1 MTSFL
6 ARFYDPE
13 LDVSPIESREEL
25 DRRQIERVSRALSVV
40 IIAGMT
46 PRRLGGD
53 ATDEELALDK
63 KRARRAGHALG
74 QSLKQWT
81 KRKQNLPNDDGVR
94 MEGAQINWESWA
106 EAHISELQ
114 QQLRCVTTYALRSN
128 EERWGKSAVVRL
140 ENELKWLQ
148 IALRD

>member
-1 MTSFL
+1 MNYL
-6 ARFYDPE
+6 ARHYDPE
-13 LDVSPIESREEL
+13 LDVSAIGSREEVEL
-25 DRRQIERVSRALSVV
+25 RQVERISRALSVV
-40 IIAGMT
+40 ILAGTT

-53 ATDEELALDK
+53 ATDDELALDK

-81 KRKQNLPNDDGVR
+81 KRRQQLPLDDKVR
-94 MEGAQINWESWA
+94 MEGAQISWEVWSSTHVNA
-106 EAHISELQ
+106 LEKE
-114 QQLRCVTTYALRSN
+114 LRCAATYALRSD